1 MSLCQCY
8 HTSDTDRVLTFFECL
23 CTIFLCLS
31 SHRIATVSLVSV
43 TLTRESAAIFTLAVR
58 YWRLCGRDVY
68 RETGAEL
75 CFPLEHCYIASSGWI
90 VHYLYPSLSQA
101 AVCAWALNYMHIQLD
116 WITVQMATEILY
128 AWWHGD
134 RRYEL

>member
-43 TLTRESAAIFTLAVR
+43 TLARESAAIFTLAAL
-58 YWRLCGRDVY
+58 YWRLCGRNVY
-68 RETGAEL
+68 RETGAECCVQLELMLL
-75 CFPLEHCYIASSGWI
+75 CRVLAGEYIISVRVSAEPWF
-90 VHYLYPSLSQA
+90 A
-101 AVCAWALNYMHIQLD
+101 A
-116 WITVQMATEILY
+116 
-128 AWWHGD
+128 
-134 RRYEL
+134 